1 MCITHGSLSVMKLD
15 SIVSIATAKHI
26 EVIQESQVEA
36 KLYYPNMQNFTMKV
50 NGEGI
55 LCDGEGYLL
64 DLDSWSEDYVRA
76 SAEREELELNDEH
89 WQVIYFIRD
98 FHEKHG
104 VQAPVRDM
112 IKYFKKIWGK
122 EKGSSRYL
130 HQIFPKGGPQKQ
142 GNRLAGVRKPKG
154 EH

>member
-1 MCITHGSLSVMKLD
+1 
-15 SIVSIATAKHI
+15 
-26 EVIQESQVEA
+26 VEA
-36 KLYYPNMQNFTMKV
+36 KLYYPNMQNFTMDV
-50 NGEGI
+50 NGKSI

-64 DLDSWSEDYVRA
+64 DLEAWCEDYVRA
-76 SAEREELELNDEH
+76 SAKREQLDLHDEH

-98 FHEKHG
+98 FHDKHG

-112 IKYFKKIWGK
+112 IKHFKKTWGQ
-122 EKGSSRYL
+122 EKGNSLYL

>member
-1 MCITHGSLSVMKLD
+1 LINGVT
-15 SIVSIATAKHI
+15 
-26 EVIQESQVEA
+26 QERLVEA
-36 KLYYPNMQNFTMKV
+36 KLYYPNMQNFTMDV
-50 NGEGI
+50 NGNDI

-64 DLDSWSEDYVRA
+64 DLEAWSEDYVYA
-76 SAEREELELNDEH
+76 SAVREQLELSDEH
-89 WQVIYFIRD
+89 WQVIYFIRN
-98 FHEKHG
+98 FYEEHG

-112 IKYFKKIWGK
+112 IKHFKKTWGK
-122 EKGSSRYL
+122 EKGNSRYL

>member
-1 MCITHGSLSVMKLD
+1 M
-15 SIVSIATAKHI
+15 
-26 EVIQESQVEA
+26 EA
-36 KLYYPNMQNFTMKV
+36 KLYYPNMQNFTMEV
-50 NGEGI
+50 NGEKI

-64 DLDSWSEDYVRA
+64 DLEAWSEDYVRA
-76 SAEREELELNDEH
+76 SAEREGLQLTDEH
-89 WQVIYFIRD
+89 WQVISFIRD

-112 IKYFKKIWGK
+112 VKFFKKAWGK
-122 EKGSSRYL
+122 ERGNSKYL
-130 HQIFPKGGPQKQ
+130 HEIFPKGGPQKQ

>member
-1 MCITHGSLSVMKLD
+1 MA
-15 SIVSIATAKHI
+15 AT
-26 EVIQESQVEA
+26 
-36 KLYYPNMQNFTMKV
+36 LYYRNMQHFTLQV
-50 NGEGI
+50 NGKDI

-64 DLDSWSEDYVRA
+64 DLDAWSEDYVIA
-76 SAEREELELNDEH
+76 AANREELELTDEH
-89 WQVIYFIRD
+89 WQVIRFIRS
-98 FHEKHG
+98 FHEQHG

-112 IKYFKKIWGK
+112 IKHFRTAWSK
-122 EKGSSRYL
+122 ERGNSRYL

>member
-1 MCITHGSLSVMKLD
+1 M
-15 SIVSIATAKHI
+15 
-26 EVIQESQVEA
+26 ES
-36 KLYYPNMQNFTMKV
+36 KLYYPNMQNFTMNV
-50 NGEGI
+50 NGEDI

-64 DLDSWSEDYVRA
+64 DLDAWSVDYVYA
-76 SAEREELELNDEH
+76 SAKREGLELNDEH
-89 WQVIYFIRD
+89 WGVIYFIRD

-112 IKYFKKIWGK
+112 VKHFKKAWGK
-122 EKGSSRYL
+122 EKGSSTYL
-130 HQIFPKGGPQKQ
+130 HKIFPKGGPQKQ

>member
-1 MCITHGSLSVMKLD
+1 M
-15 SIVSIATAKHI
+15 
-26 EVIQESQVEA
+26 EA
-36 KLYYPNMQNFTMKV
+36 KLYYPNMQNFMLHV
-50 NGEGI
+50 NGEDI

-64 DLDSWSEDYVRA
+64 DLDAWSEDYVRA
-76 SAEREELELNDEH
+76 AADREGLNLNNEH
-89 WQVIYFIRD
+89 WQVINFIRE
-98 FHEKHG
+98 FHDKHG

-112 IKYFKKIWGK
+112 VKHFRKAWGK

-130 HQIFPKGGPQKQ
+130 HKIFPKGGPQKQ

>member
-1 MCITHGSLSVMKLD
+1 MQL
-15 SIVSIATAKHI
+15 
-26 EVIQESQVEA
+26 EA
-36 KLYYPNMQNFTMKV
+36 KLYYPNMQNFTMDV
-50 NGEGI
+50 NGESV

-64 DLDSWSEDYVRA
+64 DLEAWSENYVHA
-76 SAEREELELNDEH
+76 SAKREELELHDEH
-89 WQVIYFIRD
+89 WPVIYFIRT
-98 FHEKHG
+98 FHDRYG

-112 IKYFKKIWGK
+112 IKHFKNIWGK
-122 EKGSSRYL
+122 EKGNSRYL

>member
-1 MCITHGSLSVMKLD
+1 
-15 SIVSIATAKHI
+15 
-26 EVIQESQVEA
+26 VEA
-36 KLYYPNMQNFTMKV
+36 KLYYPNMQNFSMDV

-64 DLDSWSEDYVRA
+64 DLEAWSEDYVYA
-76 SAEREELELNDEH
+76 SAKREELALHDEH
-89 WQVIYFIRD
+89 WQVIYFIRT
-98 FHEKHG
+98 FHDRHG

-112 IKYFKKIWGK
+112 IKHFKKIWGK
-122 EKGSSRYL
+122 EKGNSRYL

>member
-1 MCITHGSLSVMKLD
+1 M
-15 SIVSIATAKHI
+15 
-26 EVIQESQVEA
+26 EA
-36 KLYYPNMQNFTMKV
+36 KLYYPNMQNFIMDE
-50 NGEGI
+50 NGDSI

-64 DLDSWSEDYVRA
+64 DLEAWSEDYVYA
-76 SAEREELELNDEH
+76 SARCEELELHDEH
-89 WQVIYFIRD
+89 WQVIYFIRT
-98 FHEKHG
+98 FHDRHG

-112 IKYFKKIWGK
+112 IKHFKKIWGK
-122 EKGSSRYL
+122 EKGNSRYL

>member
-1 MCITHGSLSVMKLD
+1 MK
-15 SIVSIATAKHI
+15 
-26 EVIQESQVEA
+26 A
-36 KLYYPNMQNFTMKV
+36 KLHYPNMQNFTMKV
-50 NGEGI
+50 NGRDI

-64 DLDSWSEDYVRA
+64 DLDAWSEDYVYA
-76 SAEREELELNDEH
+76 SAKRESLQLNNEH
-89 WQVIYFIRD
+89 WQVIYFIRE
-98 FHEKHG
+98 FHDKFG

-112 IKYFKKIWGK
+112 VKHFKKVWGK
-122 EKGSSRYL
+122 EKGSSLYL

>member
-1 MCITHGSLSVMKLD
+1 
-15 SIVSIATAKHI
+15 
-26 EVIQESQVEA
+26 
-36 KLYYPNMQNFTMKV
+36 MKV
-50 NGEGI
+50 NGVEI

-64 DLDSWSEDYVRA
+64 DLEAWSEDYVHA
-76 SAEREELELNDEH
+76 SAEREALELNEEH
-89 WQVIYFIRD
+89 WEVIHFIRG
-98 FHEKHG
+98 FQEKYG

-112 IKYFKKIWGK
+112 VKHFKKVWGK
-122 EKGSSRYL
+122 EKGSSSYL